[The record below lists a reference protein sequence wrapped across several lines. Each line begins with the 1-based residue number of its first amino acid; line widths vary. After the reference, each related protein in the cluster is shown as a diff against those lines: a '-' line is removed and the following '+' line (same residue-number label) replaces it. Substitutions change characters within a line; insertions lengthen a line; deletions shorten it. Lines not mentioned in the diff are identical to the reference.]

1 MTLLKLN
8 PTLKEQ
14 AQSNYGAVME
24 GFSFGS
30 TKISFTGSSQAVSQ
44 AREWF
49 SSLLKQYTVASLPCH
64 RVLVS
69 SALER
74 ISTELLSVVL
84 CVKCDDGTICYAQY
98 MTVKTLQV
106 ILLVCGSEPF
116 VQRAV
121 EILNHPEERVVTFAT
136 MEALHKLKSQP
147 SYDFNSLSE
156 QHKVYIQES
165 TGPVVTI
172 QSYSK
177 DRITTMESIL
187 NQAKLNVERCSV
199 VFQGSKAKIAHLTE
213 AFAQHP
219 DQAMI
224 FFDAIYQATSVET
237 LCLGN
242 EVRLTGSLDQIKAAE
257 KMINNSDFLKGFKC
271 ETFEFECHPN
281 FKGQTEKYL
290 KTDFDQ
296 RQLDVSV
303 KCSYQKTDKL
313 SRQTSKGDLT
323 KSKSAIFYVEIESE
337 NDVHFA
343 IASGIMKVKHYEFL

>member
-1 MTLLKLN
+1 MALLQLN

-14 AQSNYGAVME
+14 VQTNYGALME

-30 TKISFTGSSQAVSQ
+30 TKINFTGSSHAVSQ

-49 SSLLKQYTVASLPCH
+49 KSLLKQYTIASLRCH
-64 RVLVS
+64 RALIP
-69 SALER
+69 SALDR
-74 ISTELLSVVL
+74 LSTELLSVVL

-98 MTVKTLQV
+98 MTIRTVQV

-121 EILNHPEERVVTFAT
+121 EILNHPEERMITFSS
-136 MEALHKLKSQP
+136 METLQQLKSQP
-147 SYDFNSLSE
+147 TCDFSSLAQ

-165 TGPVVTI
+165 TDPVVTI

-177 DRITTMESIL
+177 DCIVTVENIL
-187 NQAKLNVERCSV
+187 NHAKLSLEKCSV
-199 VFQGSKAKIAHLTE
+199 VLQGSKAKIAHLT
-213 AFAQHP
+213 ASFARHP
-219 DQAMI
+219 EQAKI

-237 LCLGN
+237 LCSNN
-242 EVRLTGSLDQIKAAE
+242 EVRLTGSMDRIREAE
-257 KMINNSDFLKGFKC
+257 KMINNSDFLRGFRC

-281 FKGQTEKYL
+281 FKSQTEKYL
-290 KTDFDQ
+290 KNDFDQ
-296 RQLDVSV
+296 RHLNVSV
-303 KCSYQKTDKL
+303 RCYYQKADKL

-337 NDVHFA
+337 NAADFTT
-343 IASGIMKVKHYEFL
+343 ASGIVRVSIVRVL